1 MFLGVLF
8 GVLGCALWGLIY
20 IVPLWLPDY
29 SPATIAMGRFA
40 VYGACSLVLCWHYRR
55 ELSALKVS
63 DWLKAFCLGFFGNAV
78 YYIFLTQGIR
88 WAGVPTSGML
98 MALIPLNVALLT
110 NRPGARTSVVVPW
123 RRLWLP
129 LLMILLGLWIGNID
143 EFSEISSQTSSKEYW
158 LGFLCSVT
166 AMALWTWFPI
176 RNSQWLISH
185 PKVSPV
191 VWTCAQ
197 GGTIFPA
204 AVLCFSAVNLDSWM
218 NGASFFGPDPVVFI
232 CVMLIAGLACGWGG
246 MALWNMMSAR
256 LPVALSGQM
265 IVFETIFSV
274 IYALIYKQQ
283 APGWT
288 LVVGIG
294 LLLSG
299 VSISLKVFQDA
310 SRKN

>member
-158 LGFLCSVT
+158 LGFLCSFT

-218 NGASFFGPDPVVFI
+218 NGASFFGQVGLPRQPRREVNSFAELFKIVTLNFLSWVFAI
-232 CVMLIAGLACGWGG
+232 FQRSSPSIFYHVKVQT
-246 MALWNMMSAR
+246 SA
-256 LPVALSGQM
+256 VAQEECLR
-265 IVFETIFSV
+265 IFNFV
-274 IYALIYKQQ
+274 A
-283 APGWT
+283 
-288 LVVGIG
+288 V
-294 LLLSG
+294 
-299 VSISLKVFQDA
+299 
-310 SRKN
+310 

>member
-55 ELSALKVS
+55 ELSALKAS

-158 LGFLCSVT
+158 LGFFCSFT
-166 AMALWTWFPI
+166 AMALWTWFP
-176 RNSQWLISH
+176 RW
-185 PKVSPV
+185 
-191 VWTCAQ
+191 
-197 GGTIFPA
+197 F
-204 AVLCFSAVNLDSWM
+204 
-218 NGASFFGPDPVVFI
+218 
-232 CVMLIAGLACGWGG
+232 GLAPR
-246 MALWNMMSAR
+246 A
-256 LPVALSGQM
+256 VQ
-265 IVFETIFSV
+265 FSRQQFF
-274 IYALIYKQQ
+274 AFQPLI
-283 APGWT
+283 WT
-288 LVVGIG
+288 LG
-294 LLLSG
+294 
-299 VSISLKVFQDA
+299 
-310 SRKN
+310 